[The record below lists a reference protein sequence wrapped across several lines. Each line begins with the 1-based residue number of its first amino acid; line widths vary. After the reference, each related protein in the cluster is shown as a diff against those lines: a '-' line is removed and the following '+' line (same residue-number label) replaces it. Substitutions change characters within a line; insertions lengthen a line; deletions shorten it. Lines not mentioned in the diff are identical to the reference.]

1 MTTKSHLLMALLLQ
15 GFLLISASAAEK
27 TPDECGLASVY
38 SSVSEA
44 TASGEDTLAEDFTA
58 AHRTLPFGTL
68 VHVDSQE
75 NRRWAVVRITDRGPF
90 VSGRIIDV
98 SQAAARELG
107 ISGLTQVCLNIT
119 WVPERRSVGQK

>member
-1 MTTKSHLLMALLLQ
+1 MTTNSHLLMALLLH
-15 GFLLISASAAEK
+15 GFLLAPASAAEK
-27 TPDECGLASVY
+27 TPDECGLTSLY

-44 TASGEDTLAEDFTA
+44 TASEEDTVAADFTA

-68 VHVDSQE
+68 VHVDNQE
-75 NRRWAVVRITDRGPF
+75 NKRSAVVRITDRGPF
-90 VSGRIIDV
+90 VSGRIIDA

-119 WVPERRSVGQK
+119 WVPQRRSVGQK